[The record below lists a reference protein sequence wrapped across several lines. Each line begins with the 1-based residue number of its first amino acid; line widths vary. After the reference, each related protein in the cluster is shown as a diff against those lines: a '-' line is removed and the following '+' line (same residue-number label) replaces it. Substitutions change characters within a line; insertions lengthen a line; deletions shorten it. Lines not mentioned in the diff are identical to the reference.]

1 VIVEF
6 YRPGDSPL
14 HRLDPRPK
22 ILFLVVVLIAF
33 FLPSAPWVLFL
44 FTAAIVAVIALT
56 LGPAQL
62 LPPLKTLWPIL
73 ILIFL
78 LTPPFHRGGLP
89 IVRIFDITLVTS
101 EGLDTT
107 LVLLLRFL
115 GITFGFFAVVR
126 TVALDDMVL
135 SLRWFGLPY
144 AACLVMTITLRT
156 IPSLAATWHNVI
168 DAHRLRTGV
177 LDTRRRPRIVE
188 TYLPVLTSVL
198 IEAVKG
204 IPVLAMALE
213 SRGFGRRNPRTSYA
227 ELKKG
232 RALLGDMLVLM
243 AASVALLW
251 PVLFRW

>member
-1 VIVEF
+1 MIVEF
-6 YRPGDSPL
+6 FRPGNSLL

-22 ILFLVVVLIAF
+22 LLFLVVVLIAF
-33 FLPSAPWVLFL
+33 FVPSTTWVLLL
-44 FTAAIVAVIALT
+44 FTAAIVAVVAFF

-62 LPPLKTLWPIL
+62 LPPLKSLWPIL
-73 ILIFL
+73 LLIFL
-78 LTPPFHRGGLP
+78 LTPPFHFGGQP
-89 IVRIFDITLVTS
+89 IIRILGATLVTS

-107 LVLLLRFL
+107 LVMLLRFI

-156 IPSLAATWHNVI
+156 IPSLGAAWHNVM
-168 DAHRLRTGV
+168 DAHRLRSGLV
-177 LDTRRRPRIVE
+177 ESRRRRIVE

-227 ELKKG
+227 ELKRG
-232 RALLGDMLVLM
+232 RALAADMLVLA
-243 AASVALLW
+243 AASAALLW
-251 PVLFRW
+251 PAFIRW

>member
-6 YRPGDSPL
+6 YRPGNSAL

-22 ILFLVVVLIAF
+22 MLFLIVVLIAF
-33 FLPSAPWVLFL
+33 FLPSAPWVLL
-44 FTAAIVAVIALT
+44 VFTASIVAVIAFF

-73 ILIFL
+73 ILISL
-78 LTPPFHRGGLP
+78 LTAPFHRAGLP
-89 IVRIFDITLVTS
+89 VLRVVDITLVTT
-101 EGLDTT
+101 EGLNMT

-156 IPSLAATWHNVI
+156 IPSLAATWHNVV
-168 DAHRLRTGV
+168 DAHRLRSG
-177 LDTRRRPRIVE
+177 LDGRRRRRRIVE
-188 TYLPVLTSVL
+188 TYGPVLTSVL

-204 IPVLAMALE
+204 IPALAMALE
-213 SRGFGRRNPRTSYA
+213 SRGFGRRNARTSYA

-232 RALLGDMLVLM
+232 RALVGDMLVLA
-243 AASVALLW
+243 AASAALLW
-251 PVLFRW
+251 PVFFRW